1 MKIKNNFFNIFIF
14 VIIFFI
20 ILIIII
26 LFNYL
31 IYLEKFANY
40 QTNDDNIKTDIDPND
55 DYNIK
60 MTNVNN
66 EASTDGVEDTDDAD
80 DAEDA
85 EDAEDADDNKKS
97 KPPMKFDN
105 QYSKNS
111 FCQLDDSK
119 TKCVCKFQK
128 DDIKA
133 AFNSPIVNCDKIC
146 SSIKPEDC
154 LENNEFTEK
163 PYFCNI
169 AGKCVE
175 YKGTVV
181 SSHISANNCG
191 TEPLTNQLLL
201 PYASLEECNRTLDP
215 CDIYNNPNNS
225 IHLNRTNCL
234 GNPNCGFCT
243 NSSGEGKCI
252 SGHASG
258 PSDLNKYY
266 YCNPYNG
273 NKNNTYEYGNR
284 TAYILQN

>member
-1 MKIKNNFFNIFIF
+1 MKFKLKNYFFFILL
-14 VIIFFI
+14 IIFLI
-20 ILIIII
+20 IIIII
-26 LFNYL
+26 LFNNL
-31 IYLEKFANY
+31 RHLEKFQDY
-40 QTNDDNIKTDIDPND
+40 ESNDDNIKTNIDPNN
-55 DYNIK
+55 DYFTK
-60 MTNVNN
+60 SNVNN
-66 EASTDGVEDTDDAD
+66 SSDNNEYPSN
-80 DAEDA
+80 
-85 EDAEDADDNKKS
+85 DDNNDANNPS
-97 KPPMKFDN
+97 KPPMKFDS
-105 QYSKNS
+105 QYAKNS
-111 FCQLDDSK
+111 FCQLDNSK

-128 DDIKA
+128 DDVKA

-169 AGKCVE
+169 AGKCVK

-191 TEPLTNQLLL
+191 TEQLTNQLLL

-215 CDIYNNPNNS
+215 CDIYNDPNNS

-234 GNPNCGFCT
+234 GNSNCGFCT
-243 NSSGEGKCI
+243 NSNGEGKCI
-252 SGHASG
+252 SGNPSG

-273 NKNNTYEYGNR
+273 SKNNTYEYGNR